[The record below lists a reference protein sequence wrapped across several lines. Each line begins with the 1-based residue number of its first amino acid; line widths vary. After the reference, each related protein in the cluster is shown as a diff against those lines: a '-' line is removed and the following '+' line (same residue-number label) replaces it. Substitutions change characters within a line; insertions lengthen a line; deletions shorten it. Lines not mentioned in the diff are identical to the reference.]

1 MSVGLSVGF
10 SWFRIFD
17 GRQPVLAVLDP
28 VLIRNILV
36 KECYTIFTNRK
47 VGIWRQALLSSRVP
61 AARGKEFLLRFY
73 SPSVS
78 PSASSCS
85 LLYPR

>member
-36 KECYTIFTNRK
+36 KESYTIFTNRK
-47 VGIWRQALLSSRVP
+47 VGI
-61 AARGKEFLLRFY
+61 
-73 SPSVS
+73 
-78 PSASSCS
+78 
-85 LLYPR
+85 